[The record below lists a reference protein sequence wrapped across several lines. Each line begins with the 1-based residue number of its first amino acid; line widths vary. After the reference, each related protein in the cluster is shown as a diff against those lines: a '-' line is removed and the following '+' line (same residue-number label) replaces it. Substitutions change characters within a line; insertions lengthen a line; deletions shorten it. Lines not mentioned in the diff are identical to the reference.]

1 MEEYRLFESIRDYI
15 DGEARC
21 FIVNEEAT
29 LGTLYEKI
37 GKNFGRLLDAMYA
50 NTTPGA
56 SRSCIRNVCRRV
68 SEFRDGR
75 PVHILTGHYDDRVYP
90 KRYQGN

>member
-1 MEEYRLFESIRDYI
+1 MEEDQLFESIRDYI

-37 GKNFGRLLDAMYA
+37 GKDFGMPCMQIRRQVKAGRVFAMSVEECQNFATEGQY
-50 NTTPGA
+50 T
-56 SRSCIRNVCRRV
+56 
-68 SEFRDGR
+68 F
-75 PVHILTGHYDDRVYP
+75 
-90 KRYQGN
+90 